1 MKPVKPIGTNL
12 AILDA
17 DFASC
22 GRDDRIYFDTEIAG
36 FGLRFRGGGKRTWV
50 LQYKIH
56 GTDHRLTLGPYPAIT
71 AKTARAMAQDKL
83 ADVWKGKDP
92 QADKREAK
100 AKAQAQIPLRMVI
113 DNFLCDR
120 QGELRP
126 ASFSELRRYLLND
139 WKPLHGWPIAE
150 IQLPQVAD
158 ILVRLKKAGPVSAA
172 RSRSCLSSC
181 FKWAM
186 GHGYVQ
192 HNLVIG
198 TINPD
203 TGAAR
208 DRVLNDLELA
218 AVWSAC
224 LNDDYGK
231 IIRLLILTG
240 ARRTEVGGMAWSE
253 LNFDDRTWTIPA
265 NRTKNGN
272 AHVLQLPH
280 TAWEIIEATPRRAGR
295 DFLFGHS
302 SGGYRNWGAS
312 KEALDKRCAI
322 PAWTHHDL
330 RRSTATGMAD
340 TGIQPH
346 IIEAVLNH
354 TSGHKAGVAGIYNRS
369 AYMREVKTALAIWG
383 DHVAS
388 IVGGEERKIVQFTPQ
403 AG

>member
-1 MKPVKPIGTNL
+1 MGFAVQNSWHRPS
-12 AILDA
+12 LD
-17 DFASC
+17 FGSVSSHH
-22 GRDDRIYFDTEIAG
+22 RQDRAG
-36 FGLRFRGGGKRTWV
+36 DGAGQAGGC
-50 LQYKIH
+50 L
-56 GTDHRLTLGPYPAIT
+56 
-71 AKTARAMAQDKL
+71 
-83 ADVWKGKDP
+83 KGKDP

-208 DRVLNDLELA
+208 DRVLND
-218 AVWSAC
+218 
-224 LNDDYGK
+224 
-231 IIRLLILTG
+231 
-240 ARRTEVGGMAWSE
+240 
-253 LNFDDRTWTIPA
+253 
-265 NRTKNGN
+265 
-272 AHVLQLPH
+272 
-280 TAWEIIEATPRRAGR
+280 
-295 DFLFGHS
+295 
-302 SGGYRNWGAS
+302 
-312 KEALDKRCAI
+312 
-322 PAWTHHDL
+322 
-330 RRSTATGMAD
+330 
-340 TGIQPH
+340 
-346 IIEAVLNH
+346 
-354 TSGHKAGVAGIYNRS
+354 
-369 AYMREVKTALAIWG
+369 
-383 DHVAS
+383 
-388 IVGGEERKIVQFTPQ
+388 
-403 AG
+403 